1 MICYDFDRW
10 LRSMVAIEA
19 GMSRPL
25 PQPVPKSPLPLI
37 MLLLTLLGLGVRI
50 AAAAG
55 DYWLDEAWSALFAR
69 DASTVGDVLFAINHD
84 NNHHLNTLWLRTVG
98 WTAPPMLGRALSILC
113 GTLAIP
119 VAGLIAARRG
129 VAAAGCAAALFALSP
144 ILVTYGSEARGYAP
158 MLLALLVSILIV
170 DRQIGGRPIRYGAE
184 WFGLAAFIG
193 MLAHVSMLFGVAALA
208 GWMAIVEARSAPRL
222 AALRTSLLFSA
233 RALAAVAVVLLMIFA
248 GAAASPDGL
257 RMGSITPFSLVAFV
271 DAVAHMLAY
280 TLGWPWLAG
289 SWMLAALLLPRLIR
303 REPSLAD
310 RMPFFLL
317 AILGLPLLVLLF
329 QPDNSAYPRYYLLS
343 AVGLLLLLPE
353 ILVLRPRFGTMLI
366 TVVLVGSISADI
378 VIVENRRADP
388 GTAVEAMMREQPGGG
403 FVLLEHGRDAAVL
416 QTAAGRRGY
425 PLILSE
431 TCVNADFYFVQ
442 EAPGGA
448 GFPLAALRCGRAFQP
463 LTGATT
469 KGLSGMDWQLYA
481 RVR

>member
-1 MICYDFDRW
+1 
-10 LRSMVAIEA
+10 
-19 GMSRPL
+19 MSRPL
-25 PQPVPKSPLPLI
+25 PQLVPNSPLPFI
-37 MLLLTLLGLGVRI
+37 LLFLTLLGLGVRI

-55 DYWLDEAWSALFAR
+55 DYWLDEAWSAIFAR
-69 DASTVGDVLFAINHD
+69 DAATIGDVLFAINHD
-84 NNHHLNTLWLRTVG
+84 NNHHLNTMWLRTVG
-98 WTAPPMLGRALSILC
+98 WTASPMLGRALSILC

-119 VAGLIAARRG
+119 VAGLIAAQRG

-170 DRQIGGRPIRYGAE
+170 DRQIGGRPVRYGAE

-193 MLAHVSMLFGVAALA
+193 MLAHVSMLFGVAALV
-208 GWMAIVEARSAPRL
+208 GWMVIVEARNMPRR
-222 AALRTSLLFSA
+222 AALRITLLFSA

-257 RMGSITPFSLVAFV
+257 RMGSVTPFSLVAFV

-280 TLGWPWLAG
+280 TVGWPWLAG
-289 SWMLAALLLPRLIR
+289 SLMLGVLLLPRLVR

-388 GTAVEAMMREQPGGG
+388 GAAVEAMMREQPGGG

-431 TCVNADFYFVQ
+431 SCVHADFYFVQ
-442 EAPGGA
+442 EAPRGA

-463 LTGATT
+463 LASATT
-469 KGLSGMDWQLYA
+469 KGLSGMDWQLFA
-481 RVR
+481 RAR